1 MDARVRGTAL
11 LANRDFLTKTYGAD
25 AFDRVLQALPRQ
37 HAEAL
42 KGISLAHDWMPA
54 DAMVAS
60 LVASAKL
67 FAPDDSDAFYE
78 QVGAH
83 GAEYDL
89 TFIHRFLMKFTSPLW
104 IMERGAKL
112 WREYH
117 NSGNWKIEHGPTPH
131 SLVGTLSEFAIVAAP
146 MCRTVVGFVRR
157 AGQLTGA
164 KNMRVE
170 HKRCRATGAQV
181 CVFEG
186 DW

>member
-11 LANRDFLTKTYGAD
+11 VANREFLKKTYGAD
-25 AFDRVLQALPRQ
+25 AWDRVLQTLPRQ

-42 KGISLAHDWMPA
+42 SVIPLAQDWLPA
-54 DAMVAS
+54 ESMVAS

-67 FAPDDSDAFYE
+67 FSPDNLNWFYE
-78 QVGAH
+78 EVGAH

-89 TFIHRFLMKFTSPLW
+89 TFIHRFILKFTSPLW

-117 NSGNWKIEHGPTPH
+117 NSGNWKIEHGATPH
-131 SLVGTLSEFAIVAAP
+131 SLVGTLSDFAVVSAP

-164 KNMRVE
+164 KNIRVE
-170 HKRCRATGAQV
+170 HKRCRAEGAQV

-186 DW
+186 EW

>member
-11 LANRDFLTKTYGAD
+11 LANRDFLKKNYGAD
-25 AFDRVLQALPRQ
+25 AFERVLESLPRQ
-37 HAEAL
+37 HAETLGSIA
-42 KGISLAHDWMPA
+42 LAHDWLPA
-54 DAMVAS
+54 EAMVAS

-67 FAPDDSDAFYE
+67 FSPDDPDSFYE
-78 QVGAH
+78 QVGAY
-83 GAEYDL
+83 GADYDL
-89 TFIHRFLMKFTSPLW
+89 TFIHRFLLKFTSPIW

-117 NSGNWKIEHGPTPH
+117 NSGDWKIEHGPTAH
-131 SLVGTLSEFAIVAAP
+131 SLVGTLSDFAVVAGP

-170 HKRCRATGAQV
+170 HRRCRSAGAPA

-186 DW
+186 QW